1 MEMGY
6 TIYPEHR
13 RRGYATEA
21 LAGLMDWAGEQ
32 AGVRR
37 FVLSIRPDN
46 EYSLRIARKFGFVQV
61 TEVLD
66 EVDGIEGVFVL
77 DRD

>member
-1 MEMGY
+1 
-6 TIYPEHR
+6 
-13 RRGYATEA
+13 
-21 LAGLMDWAGEQ
+21 MDWAGEQ